1 MAGRDIFFL
10 SLLFFL
16 ALYIWLRD
24 LTGITS
30 LENTLPILLSLPLFI
45 YMGSPW
51 KLQEIP
57 QPLSYSN
64 LIIGTAGFVLGIL
77 MDIPI
82 LLAASWTYLLWTW
95 LSPRVDKHDTASVRR
110 LMILPLFAFP
120 WLNLETNYI
129 GWYFRLS
136 GAWVTAKTFSLMGFN
151 VLHEGTQLI
160 VQGLPVGIGEAC
172 SGINVLQ
179 SMLIAGSA
187 MAYLYVGRK
196 KIFWLN
202 LAALV
207 IIAWLANTLRIVILC
222 ITALTMGQEFAM
234 GIFHTWG
241 GWLVLFLMLCLT
253 WATLSLQ
260 VAYAGK
266 PAAPSACS

>member
-1 MAGRDIFFL
+1 MAARDISFL

-16 ALYIWLRD
+16 AIYIWLRD

-30 LENTLPILLSLPLFI
+30 LENTLPILLSLPLFV

-51 KLQEIP
+51 KLQENP
-57 QPLSYSN
+57 QPISYSN
-64 LIIGTAGFVLGIL
+64 LVIGTAGFVLGIL
-77 MDIPI
+77 MDVP
-82 LLAASWTYLLWTW
+82 LLPAASWTYLLWTW
-95 LSPRVDKHDTASVRR
+95 LCPRVNPHDLPSVRR

-120 WLNLETNYI
+120 WLNLEGNYI

-136 GAWVTAKTFSLMGFN
+136 GAWVTAKTFSVMGFN

-187 MAYLYVGRK
+187 LAYLYVGRL

-202 LAALV
+202 LVALV

-222 ITALTMGQEFAM
+222 ITALTMGREFAL

-241 GWLVLFLMLCLT
+241 GCLVLFLMLCLT
-253 WATLSLQ
+253 WAILSLQ
-260 VAYAGK
+260 VAYIRK
-266 PAAPSACS
+266 PAASSACP